1 MGLESVSNDLKKSY
15 DRSLCARTVL
25 WYVILISN
33 PASLL
38 LQKFFRSLKADM
50 KIDLEN
56 IVYFRSD
63 THYFV
68 MTAKKD
74 SLLERGVIKKDTYD
88 RDTMLRSDNIDRKQ
102 LEKFAI
108 DASQVRKS
116 LIINLFLTSKNE
128 TTNSPIQ
135 QFTNLKYS
143 KMSLK

>member
-108 DASQVRKS
+108 DASQVR
-116 LIINLFLTSKNE
+116 NHLFLKFIYSEKATKFCEIFSLLLTG
-128 TTNSPIQ
+128 TT
-135 QFTNLKYS
+135 
-143 KMSLK
+143 

>member
-1 MGLESVSNDLKKSY
+1 MKFHQGVLYFVNSNQ
-15 DRSLCARTVL
+15 
-25 WYVILISN
+25 VI
-33 PASLL
+33 LL

-108 DASQVRKS
+108 DASQVGNHT
-116 LIINLFLTSKNE
+116 L
-128 TTNSPIQ
+128 
-135 QFTNLKYS
+135 
-143 KMSLK
+143 

>member
-1 MGLESVSNDLKKSY
+1 
-15 DRSLCARTVL
+15 
-25 WYVILISN
+25 
-33 PASLL
+33 
-38 LQKFFRSLKADM
+38 M

-108 DASQVRKS
+108 DASQVR
-116 LIINLFLTSKNE
+116 NHLFVTSKNE
-128 TTNSPIQ
+128 TTNSPIHE
-135 QFTNLKYS
+135 FKNVF
-143 KMSLK
+143 